1 MCWKGTKSYESV
13 FCSKISLPSRTCRRY
28 PTELWSAHPLCPGLR
43 APVVSVSWA
52 VGYEMQNVLVG
63 VGYVLTCHEVTHWF
77 HQNVYGGT
85 SGSSPISQVWSEP
98 IAGSWNVL
106 EREGHFGTQS
116 CCTRKQE
123 DLLVVKWC
131 YLFGYEISIICHMVS
146 FHPFII
152 GCNYEILSFWI
163 IYKIHLVHIVSTSL
177 GLSVNF
183 IIIHSFLLR

>member
-1 MCWKGTKSYESV
+1 MVSPPIVPWPENTSG
-13 FCSKISLPSRTCRRY
+13 
-28 PTELWSAHPLCPGLR
+28 
-43 APVVSVSWA
+43 SVSWA
-52 VGYEMQNVLVG
+52 VGYEMQNVLVW
-63 VGYVLTCHEVTHWF
+63 VWSVLTCHEVTHWF

-98 IAGSWNVL
+98 IAGSWSVL
-106 EREGHFGTQS
+106 GREGQFGTQS
-116 CCTRKQE
+116 CCTREQK

-163 IYKIHLVHIVSTSL
+163 IYKIHLVHIVSTSP
-177 GLSVNF
+177 GLSLNF